1 MSGITG
7 KIKSQVDAIWMSFW
21 TGGITNSIDVL
32 EQMTYLFFMKMLDDA
47 QLDKEAIAVKMGM
60 GDVELPDAVF
70 KKGLW
75 HNPDTDKDV
84 PYKNL
89 RWSEFRHFTPEEMFN
104 TVRFDVFTFIK
115 HLSDAKT
122 SAYSRFMS
130 DAVFLIQQ
138 PRTLVKVVEGINE
151 LDMND
156 RDTMGDVYEYVLGK
170 MAASGTNGQFRSP
183 RP

>member
-1 MSGITG
+1 MITG
-7 KIKSQVDAIWMSFW
+7 KIKNQVDAIWMSFW

-47 QLDKEAIAVKMGM
+47 QLSKEAKASMMGM

-75 HNPDTDKDV
+75 HNPDTGKDV

-89 RWSEFRHFTPEEMFN
+89 RWSEFRNYTPDQMFN

-115 HLSDAKT
+115 TLNDAKT
-122 SAYSRFMS
+122 SA
-130 DAVFLIQQ
+130 
-138 PRTLVKVVEGINE
+138 
-151 LDMND
+151 
-156 RDTMGDVYEYVLGK
+156 
-170 MAASGTNGQFRSP
+170 
-183 RP
+183 